1 MAKWNELS
9 AEQLKYNC
17 NISSFDFET
26 TENLEPITDVVG
38 QERAVKAVQFG
49 LFNKS
54 NGYNIYISGLVGT
67 GKRTYAQ
74 KTVKL
79 IAKKEA
85 APSDWCYVNNFD
97 NPAQPLSIK
106 LPCGTGQKFK
116 TDIHELFLTL
126 KHGVKKL
133 FNSEDYEQAKNNL
146 LRTIK
151 EKKNE
156 IINEFNE
163 YSEEN
168 LILPQWTANGFVG
181 IPLKNDKVMTPEEY
195 QQLPKEDRERID
207 IALREVHE
215 KSNDIMRKLQRL
227 DRDGREE
234 LKKLDREVGLY
245 AVGHFIEELKE
256 KYSAYSDVIKYL
268 EAVKQDVLKNIN
280 DFKAAPPEEENNPLA
295 FYKAFS
301 KDNNKNKY
309 AVNLLVDNKDCEG
322 APVVYEINPTYYNLI
337 GRVEYENRMGVVST
351 EYSMIKAGAIHR
363 ANGGYLI
370 LNARDLLTNF
380 GAWEALKRVLK
391 TKKILIENLGEQYGA
406 LAMASLKPQEIE
418 VDIKVILIGNPYIYY
433 MLYSYDED
441 FRKLFKIYADFDNK
455 MENNEVNI
463 NKLIGFVTSTIQ
475 RKNLKHFSVDAV
487 AKVIEFASRRAASQN
502 KLTTQFNEIVEL
514 LCEADAWARLDNEN
528 LVNKKYID
536 KAIKE
541 KRYRNNKYEEY
552 YQEMFVE
559 GKILIDTSSR
569 KVGQVNGLAVIG
581 AGQYSFG
588 KPSRITANTFLGKSG
603 IINIEREADMSGKTH
618 NKGVLIL
625 SGYLGQKYAQERP
638 LSITSSITFEQ
649 SYGGI
654 DGDSASSTELY
665 AIMSSIADIPLKQ
678 YIAVTGSVNQKGEI
692 QPIGGVTE
700 KVEGFFAVCKA
711 QGLTGEQGVMIPKQN
726 VNELSLDE
734 EVITAVAKGKFHI
747 YPVATIDEGIE
758 ILTDVVA
765 GTLNAK
771 GKYKKGTFHGAIV
784 DKLDKYNEAIIKM
797 AKEAKGKLKDKD
809 HKEIKKTK
817 KTEQ

>member
-1 MAKWNELS
+1 
-9 AEQLKYNC
+9 
-17 NISSFDFET
+17 
-26 TENLEPITDVVG
+26 
-38 QERAVKAVQFG
+38 
-49 LFNKS
+49 
-54 NGYNIYISGLVGT
+54 
-67 GKRTYAQ
+67 
-74 KTVKL
+74 
-79 IAKKEA
+79 
-85 APSDWCYVNNFD
+85 
-97 NPAQPLSIK
+97 
-106 LPCGTGQKFK
+106 
-116 TDIHELFLTL
+116 
-126 KHGVKKL
+126 
-133 FNSEDYEQAKNNL
+133 
-146 LRTIK
+146 
-151 EKKNE
+151 
-156 IINEFNE
+156 
-163 YSEEN
+163 
-168 LILPQWTANGFVG
+168 
-181 IPLKNDKVMTPEEY
+181 
-195 QQLPKEDRERID
+195 
-207 IALREVHE
+207 
-215 KSNDIMRKLQRL
+215 
-227 DRDGREE
+227 
-234 LKKLDREVGLY
+234 
-245 AVGHFIEELKE
+245 
-256 KYSAYSDVIKYL
+256 
-268 EAVKQDVLKNIN
+268 
-280 DFKAAPPEEENNPLA
+280 
-295 FYKAFS
+295 
-301 KDNNKNKY
+301 
-309 AVNLLVDNKDCEG
+309 
-322 APVVYEINPTYYNLI
+322 
-337 GRVEYENRMGVVST
+337 
-351 EYSMIKAGAIHR
+351 
-363 ANGGYLI
+363 
-370 LNARDLLTNF
+370 
-380 GAWEALKRVLK
+380 
-391 TKKILIENLGEQYGA
+391 
-406 LAMASLKPQEIE
+406 
-418 VDIKVILIGNPYIYY
+418 

-765 GTLNAK
+765 GTPNAK

>member
-1 MAKWNELS
+1 M
-9 AEQLKYNC
+9 
-17 NISSFDFET
+17 
-26 TENLEPITDVVG
+26 
-38 QERAVKAVQFG
+38 
-49 LFNKS
+49 
-54 NGYNIYISGLVGT
+54 
-67 GKRTYAQ
+67 
-74 KTVKL
+74 
-79 IAKKEA
+79 
-85 APSDWCYVNNFD
+85 
-97 NPAQPLSIK
+97 
-106 LPCGTGQKFK
+106 
-116 TDIHELFLTL
+116 
-126 KHGVKKL
+126 
-133 FNSEDYEQAKNNL
+133 
-146 LRTIK
+146 
-151 EKKNE
+151 
-156 IINEFNE
+156 
-163 YSEEN
+163 
-168 LILPQWTANGFVG
+168 
-181 IPLKNDKVMTPEEY
+181 
-195 QQLPKEDRERID
+195 
-207 IALREVHE
+207 
-215 KSNDIMRKLQRL
+215 
-227 DRDGREE
+227 
-234 LKKLDREVGLY
+234 DREVGLY

-765 GTLNAK
+765 GTPNAK

>member
-1 MAKWNELS
+1 M
-9 AEQLKYNC
+9 LK
-17 NISSFDFET
+17 
-26 TENLEPITDVVG
+26 V
-38 QERAVKAVQFG
+38 
-49 LFNKS
+49 
-54 NGYNIYISGLVGT
+54 
-67 GKRTYAQ
+67 
-74 KTVKL
+74 
-79 IAKKEA
+79 
-85 APSDWCYVNNFD
+85 
-97 NPAQPLSIK
+97 
-106 LPCGTGQKFK
+106 LPPV
-116 TDIHELFLTL
+116 E
-126 KHGVKKL
+126 
-133 FNSEDYEQAKNNL
+133 
-146 LRTIK
+146 
-151 EKKNE
+151 
-156 IINEFNE
+156 
-163 YSEEN
+163 
-168 LILPQWTANGFVG
+168 
-181 IPLKNDKVMTPEEY
+181 
-195 QQLPKEDRERID
+195 
-207 IALREVHE
+207 
-215 KSNDIMRKLQRL
+215 
-227 DRDGREE
+227 
-234 LKKLDREVGLY
+234 
-245 AVGHFIEELKE
+245 
-256 KYSAYSDVIKYL
+256 L
-268 EAVKQDVLKNIN
+268 EAILSLPDSQKSRYFV
-280 DFKAAPPEEENNPLA
+280 AA
-295 FYKAFS
+295 
-301 KDNNKNKY
+301 
-309 AVNLLVDNKDCEG
+309 
-322 APVVYEINPTYYNLI
+322 
-337 GRVEYENRMGVVST
+337 
-351 EYSMIKAGAIHR
+351 
-363 ANGGYLI
+363 
-370 LNARDLLTNF
+370 
-380 GAWEALKRVLK
+380 
-391 TKKILIENLGEQYGA
+391 
-406 LAMASLKPQEIE
+406 
-418 VDIKVILIGNPYIYY
+418 
-433 MLYSYDED
+433 
-441 FRKLFKIYADFDNK
+441 YADFDNK

-734 EVITAVAKGKFHI
+734 EVITAVANGKFHI

-765 GTLNAK
+765 GTPNAK

>member
-1 MAKWNELS
+1 M
-9 AEQLKYNC
+9 
-17 NISSFDFET
+17 
-26 TENLEPITDVVG
+26 
-38 QERAVKAVQFG
+38 
-49 LFNKS
+49 
-54 NGYNIYISGLVGT
+54 
-67 GKRTYAQ
+67 
-74 KTVKL
+74 
-79 IAKKEA
+79 
-85 APSDWCYVNNFD
+85 
-97 NPAQPLSIK
+97 
-106 LPCGTGQKFK
+106 
-116 TDIHELFLTL
+116 
-126 KHGVKKL
+126 
-133 FNSEDYEQAKNNL
+133 
-146 LRTIK
+146 
-151 EKKNE
+151 
-156 IINEFNE
+156 
-163 YSEEN
+163 
-168 LILPQWTANGFVG
+168 G

-765 GTLNAK
+765 GTPNAK